1 MKRVLSLLVLA
12 SALLLSGGTLQ
23 AAKPPSVDPT
33 ALALLKRM
41 STTLEQAKA
50 FTFGFN
56 GILEVPSSTGQFL
69 TMVSEGRMAV
79 DRPGKLRGV
88 YRGDAHVFDLFY
100 DGSSVTAVAPQA
112 KVFSSAK
119 APADLDGMLSG
130 LRRETGIHLHFAPL
144 LFSDSYARLTKN
156 LESAAVVGPTRVN
169 GVPCDHL
176 AFRTKG
182 VNWEIWIS
190 SGKVALPY
198 RLAATFTDKP
208 NFPRKFIE
216 FSSWNLHPW
225 IPSSIF
231 VFRRPAG
238 FQEVPF
244 KTVLKDAGR

>member
-1 MKRVLSLLVLA
+1 MKRVLPLLSLV
-12 SALLLSGGTLQ
+12 SAILLSGGALR
-23 AAKPPSVDPT
+23 AEKPSPVDPT

-41 STTLEQAKA
+41 STTLESSKA
-50 FTFGFN
+50 FTFAFY
-56 GILEVPSSTGQFL
+56 GILEVPSVTGQFV
-69 TMVSEGRMAV
+69 TAISEGRMAV
-79 DRPGKLRGV
+79 ERPGKLRGV
-88 YRGDAHVFDLFY
+88 YRGDAHVFDFFY
-100 DGSSVTAVAPQA
+100 DGSSVTAVAPRA

-244 KTVLKDAGR
+244 KAVLKEAGR